1 METVPP
7 NCLRMQVS
15 VSAMTVTPMKKIPG
29 KYSGIVFTF
38 YATALMAFIMSAFL
52 VAFNTGVDS
61 GWPLRT
67 LRAYALAWPL
77 AFVSLLSIRP
87 LVLKLVAWSTEA

>member
-1 METVPP
+1 
-7 NCLRMQVS
+7 
-15 VSAMTVTPMKKIPG
+15 MKKIPA

-87 LVLKLVAWSTEA
+87 LVLKLVAWTTQA